1 MNGIKYLLLSTVIL
15 MLLVFGLTSC
25 TGDDAVN
32 NNSGQEQDEINLSD
46 ENYETVDTPEL
57 PVDTSDPADAD
68 NTWAMFLI
76 NEQNPLPRRYDDVI
90 ETELVD
96 ETYREYYLDSRAA
109 EYYKN
114 MLEAAAEDGI
124 NLITVSAYRSYDYQ
138 KNNFDSNVE
147 DRMSEGMSYA
157 EAYKDSLASVQL
169 PGQSEHNA
177 GLAVDILSNEY
188 NSMDDD
194 GFENTEAFK
203 WLDEHAAEY
212 GFILRYPKG
221 KTDITQIIY
230 EPWHYRFVGIY
241 YAKEI
246 KESGLCMEEYFDK
259 KGWLD
264 EEGAATS
271 HTIYDQ
277 NPDMELSHETYTTET
292 VMGDD
297 LPDEFREDSSDD
309 EDTVTEEAEE
319 TDSVDEEQSEE

>member
-124 NLITVSAYRSYDYQ
+124 DLITVSAYRSYDYQ

-241 YAKEI
+241 YANEI

-264 EEGAATS
+264 EEGTATS

-297 LPDEFREDSSDD
+297 LPDEFREDPSDD

-319 TDSVDEEQSEE
+319 TDSVDEERSEE

>member
-1 MNGIKYLLLSTVIL
+1 

-114 MLEAAAEDGI
+114 MLEAAADDGI

-188 NSMDDD
+188 NNMDDD

-241 YAKEI
+241 YANEI

-277 NPDMELSHETYTTET
+277 NPDMELSHETYTTES

-297 LPDEFREDSSDD
+297 LPDEFKEDPSDD
-309 EDTVTEEAEE
+309 EDTVTEESEE

>member
-1 MNGIKYLLLSTVIL
+1 MNGVKYLLLSTVIL

-32 NNSGQEQDEINLSD
+32 KNSEQETDEINLSD
-46 ENYETVDTPEL
+46 ENYETVDMPEL

-90 ETELVD
+90 KTEKVD
-96 ETYREYYLDSRAA
+96 ETYREYFLDSRAA

-124 NLITVSAYRSYDYQ
+124 DLITVSAYRSYDYQ

-147 DRMSEGMSYA
+147 DRMAEGMSYA

-241 YAKEI
+241 YANEI
-246 KESGLCMEEYFDK
+246 KESGLCMEEYFDS

-264 EEGAATS
+264 DEGAATS

-297 LPDEFREDSSDD
+297 LPDEFKDND
-309 EDTVTEEAEE
+309 EEEETVTEEAED
-319 TDSVDEEQSEE
+319 TDSEEYEEE

>member
-1 MNGIKYLLLSTVIL
+1 
-15 MLLVFGLTSC
+15 
-25 TGDDAVN
+25 
-32 NNSGQEQDEINLSD
+32 
-46 ENYETVDTPEL
+46 
-57 PVDTSDPADAD
+57 
-68 NTWAMFLI
+68 MFLI

-96 ETYREYYLDSRAA
+96 ETYREYFLDSRAA

-114 MLEAAAEDGI
+114 MLEAAADDGI
-124 NLITVSAYRSYDYQ
+124 DLITVSAYRSYDYQ

-147 DRMSEGMSYA
+147 DRMAEGMSYA

-241 YAKEI
+241 YA
-246 KESGLCMEEYFDK
+246 
-259 KGWLD
+259 
-264 EEGAATS
+264 
-271 HTIYDQ
+271 
-277 NPDMELSHETYTTET
+277 
-292 VMGDD
+292 
-297 LPDEFREDSSDD
+297 
-309 EDTVTEEAEE
+309 
-319 TDSVDEEQSEE
+319 

>member
-297 LPDEFREDSSDD
+297 LPDEFREDPSDD